1 MSTEQF
7 LNQLRNEPNAI
18 DFEDTMAAI
27 DGGYDFSPTA
37 FKNGDVENKENQN
50 NGSCKIF
57 AFAQLNSLNADETLA
72 CFGRYY
78 RDDVMKNPEGDDH
91 RNIRN
96 FMQYGWMGV
105 EFDGTALTPKA
116 A

>member
-7 LNQLRNEPNAI
+7 LNQLRNKPSAI

-27 DGGYDFSPTA
+27 DGEYDFSPTA
-37 FKNGDVENKENQN
+37 FKNGDVENEENQN

-57 AFAQLNSLNADETLA
+57 AFAQLHSLNADETLA

-78 RDDVMKNPEGDDH
+78 RDDVMKTPDGSDH
-91 RNIRN
+91 GNIRN

-105 EFDGTALTPKA
+105 TFDGVALTPKKA
-116 A
+116 